1 MKCDAPDGVNAL
13 ATWSAEYSMRSGA
26 RMPTSQT
33 RERWIELCK
42 EAGREED
49 PTKLLELIET
59 IHRLLE
65 EKARFTE
72 EG

>member
-1 MKCDAPDGVNAL
+1 
-13 ATWSAEYSMRSGA
+13 
-26 RMPTSQT
+26 MPTSQT